1 MKKIIYTLFAFAA
14 VTFVSCTKEEST
26 PENEQTQP
34 EVELVPMTFTA
45 GVDTKVTLGEKN
57 AINWEETDKISIFDG
72 TDNREFTIVKGSITG
87 NTATFTG
94 EVAASAKDF
103 VALYPYTKG
112 ASYIDG
118 KITGVPLSKTG
129 KFAPVATASASS
141 DNNTLNFTTVIGFV
155 KFKLA
160 DAEGV
165 TSVTIS
171 GNNGELIGGSITIDT
186 KEGKTNAVAPAI
198 TLAPAGGISA
208 NTEYYIPMAAC
219 TIPSGITIS
228 TTNDTQY
235 SYKTSTK
242 STEIAA
248 NKAFNLGSLSDFN
261 STPKN
266 YVKWIHGDSFTIGGQ
281 TFNQATNGN
290 ATLVNTDDTE
300 ISNNGVYFVNST
312 VNNTSI
318 NYSSS
323 FTKCIIISNSDE
335 KANIK
340 LSNKILFGKNSVIA
354 FKNINVAQYTDHMLV
369 NNVPNNDNATLIF
382 DGCRFSLPEDGS
394 KGLVYCAETRTITDF
409 KMINCDVAVNAN
421 NQNIIYVK
429 ENSNGQDSWNT
440 IEFNNNIF
448 YSQSDRT
455 QFKLFNGKKV
465 ILSSLSITNNS
476 YINTYLDSDSG
487 YANAYELTT
496 SLTIKENLYDLG
508 NYKSVVNKTYRWVYI
523 STAGNNEQYYAASK
537 NYVSGYFFAGKDID
551 TVNDKTYAIKDTNYA
566 NKGAAYPKNT
576 AAYSNYDYENINFTK
591 AVDNKYGATR

>member
-94 EVAASAKDF
+94 EVAATAKDF
-103 VALYPYTKG
+103 VALYPYTKD
-112 ASYIDG
+112 ASYTDG

-129 KFAPVATASASS
+129 KFAPVATASASL

-160 DAEGV
+160 DADGV

-186 KEGKTNAVAPAI
+186 KEGKTTAVAPAI

-228 TTNDTQY
+228 TTNGTKY
-235 SYKTSTK
+235 SYKTSAH
-242 STEIAA
+242 STTISE
-248 NKAFNLGSLSDFN
+248 NKAFNLGSLSGFS

-281 TFNQATNGN
+281 TFNQAANGQ
-290 ATLVNTDDTE
+290 ATLLNSTSTANVNK
-300 ISNNGVYFVNST
+300 GVYFIDSDVKDRTMGSQNSIIVIGNDPSKRSALKRTGYTYIPATANEDNWVLSNIDLSVTDINTGYVFRIYAAQTVENLIIDNCSISIAQTAESKVNSIPFFYDSYGADITNFIIKDSEFIGIGEVSQNLFQQGSVSSIITNATFDNNVFYTEDINNPTTQFALISASNAT
-312 VNNTSI
+312 VSNLVINKNTFYGANISTNVTNCKIGENGKVTATYNWFTLNSGVTTNLYII
-318 NYSSS
+318 NS
-323 FTKCIIISNSDE
+323 
-335 KANIK
+335 KANTAEFEINNNGYNRNNSK
-340 LSNKILFGKNSVIA
+340 GNLYAISDSNKPSSG
-354 FKNINVAQYTDHMLV
+354 
-369 NNVPNNDNATLIF
+369 
-382 DGCRFSLPEDGS
+382 
-394 KGLVYCAETRTITDF
+394 TITS
-409 KMINCDVAVNAN
+409 VNPSHQNLTLDWDPAN
-421 NQNIIYVK
+421 NKFKVH
-429 ENSNGQDSWNT
+429 NT
-440 IEFNNNIF
+440 
-448 YSQSDRT
+448 
-455 QFKLFNGKKV
+455 
-465 ILSSLSITNNS
+465 
-476 YINTYLDSDSG
+476 
-487 YANAYELTT
+487 
-496 SLTIKENLYDLG
+496 
-508 NYKSVVNKTYRWVYI
+508 
-523 STAGNNEQYYAASK
+523 
-537 NYVSGYFFAGKDID
+537 
-551 TVNDKTYAIKDTNYA
+551 
-566 NKGAAYPKNT
+566 
-576 AAYSNYDYENINFTK
+576 
-591 AVDNKYGATR
+591 YGATR